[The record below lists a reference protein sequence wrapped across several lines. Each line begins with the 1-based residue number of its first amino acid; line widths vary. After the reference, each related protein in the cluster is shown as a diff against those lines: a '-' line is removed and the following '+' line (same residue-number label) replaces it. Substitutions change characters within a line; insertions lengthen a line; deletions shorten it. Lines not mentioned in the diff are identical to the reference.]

1 MSHPTLSRRWRPGM
15 LFAPLALA
23 LQLGV
28 PAEAT
33 AQLGAGVARTT
44 RLEPTSN
51 STVAVTEFNSALM
64 DIASVQPARARAH
77 LRRALDADP
86 TLGIA
91 RVYNATLTEGLTT
104 AQRDEE
110 FTRGIA
116 DAAKASTAEFMI
128 AAAARARY
136 KGDFVQARSLF
147 ESAAAMLPGDPH
159 IAHQLA
165 LVTAQ
170 VPGANYADAIA
181 PLTAI
186 TVRFPEYA
194 PARNE
199 LAYRLWRTGSKGAA
213 MESVRRYVALAPAD
227 PNPHDSYAELLQW
240 SGRFSEAIVE
250 YEKALAADA
259 TYFTAGLGVAEVR
272 VLEGKGELARTAI
285 TNVIPRITFPATKVA
300 YLRQI
305 ASTHVLEGNARMATT
320 QLQTA
325 LTEATTQNLP
335 SAMDGLH
342 IDMAIV
348 DALLGDGRAVEGH
361 LGAVGTTVTAL
372 NKEYFTGIAFALS
385 NQNVKARAALEGIRR
400 NAPAQTTPMSLRY
413 EATVNALILINEGK
427 ANEAIT
433 EIGRTDLVNPL
444 TRAVLATAHAKAGN
458 MGLARSLRD
467 EILGDRMLNLANGDQ
482 LTARVLVK
490 RIN

>member
-1 MSHPTLSRRWRPGM
+1 MSHPHLSRRWLPGT
-15 LFAPLALA
+15 LLAPLALA
-23 LQLGV
+23 LQLAL
-28 PAEAT
+28 PAMAS
-33 AQLGAGVARTT
+33 AQLGAGVARNT

-51 STVAVTEFNSALM
+51 SAVAISEFNAALM
-64 DIASVQPARARAH
+64 DLNSVQPQRARVH
-77 LRRALDADP
+77 LRRSLDNDP
-86 TLGIA
+86 SLGIA
-91 RVYNATLTEGLTT
+91 RVYNATVAEGLTM

-128 AAAARARY
+128 AAATRARY
-136 KGDFVQARSLF
+136 KGDFVQARALF

-159 IAHQLA
+159 IAYQLA
-165 LVTAQ
+165 QVTSQ

-186 TVRFPEYA
+186 TVRFPDYA

-213 MESVRRYVALAPAD
+213 MESVKRYVALAPNE

-250 YEKALAADA
+250 YNKALDLDA
-259 TYFTAGLGVAEVR
+259 TYPAPGLGIAEVR
-272 VLEGKGELARTAI
+272 VLEGKGDLARAAI
-285 TNVIPRITFPATKVA
+285 TNVIPRITTPATKVA

-305 ASTHVLEGNARMATT
+305 ASTYALEGNVRMAIT

-325 LTEATTQNLP
+325 MTEATTANLP
-335 SAMDGLH
+335 NAVDGLH
-342 IDMAIV
+342 IDMAV
-348 DALLGDGRAVEGH
+348 TDALLGDGRAVEGH
-361 LGAVGTTVTAL
+361 LAAVGTSVPAL
-372 NKEYFTGIAFALS
+372 NKEYFTGFAFALS

-400 NAPAQTTPMSLRY
+400 NAPAQATPASVRF
-413 EATVNALILINEGK
+413 EATVNALIMINEGK
-427 ANEAIT
+427 ANDAIA

-458 MGLARSLRD
+458 LGLARSLRD